1 MKDFRKLKHNM
12 EMATELL
19 TSINEEVQE
28 LPDQAGNPK
37 VGSPLYKKLNNL
49 IQGFTEFKPYF
60 DTCYEPFKPIVEE
73 RLKRK

>member
-1 MKDFRKLKHNM
+1 MKDFRKLKYNM

-19 TSINEEVQE
+19 TNINEEVQN
-28 LPDQAGNPK
+28 LPDQAENPE
-37 VGSPLYKKLNNL
+37 VGSPLYKTLNSL

-73 RLKRK
+73 RLKGK